1 MRLAAALVALSL
13 AAPALAGDGDDN
25 ALAQLRRPGVP
36 LRPATQDAP
45 INVDPTSVPPPSPN
59 LNYETAP
66 VPDRWRL
73 IDTLGITDE
82 PLNPYR
88 QSTIKGDR
96 PIYKDFFVNFSLIL
110 DTVYEPR
117 SFPVPVGLQSTG
129 RPGDNDPFG
138 RIKSDVFASNL
149 ILSAALIKGDTA
161 FKPPDLEIRLTPVF
175 NYSRVEVGERRILF
189 ADPDRGTTRTDQF
202 IGLQDAF
209 VDYELRSVSAR
220 YDFDSIRVGIQP
232 FTSDFRGFLFQDNQ
246 LGLRLFGT
254 RANNLWQ
261 YNFAWFRRL
270 EKDTNSGLNDPWHN
284 LRKDD
289 VFAVNVYRQDLPALG
304 FTTQAT
310 VLHNRNREGE
320 DGELYYDKNG
330 FLQRPAPIGFERP
343 RDYDV
348 TYFGLSGDGHFGR
361 FNLSASAY
369 YAHGRDRNNPFTD
382 EPGRIRSFF
391 AAAEPSMDFDWM
403 RFRLAGA
410 YASGDRDPYDGR
422 ETGFDAIFENPQFA
436 GADSSYWIRQ
446 QIPLIGG
453 GGLGL
458 SGRNGLLASLRTSK
472 EQGQSNFINP
482 GLILL
487 GGGADFD
494 VLPELRLSFNVNK
507 LWFADTA
514 VLEVLRQQDGIRR
527 DIGWDL
533 SAAVTYRPFLTQN
546 VILRLS
552 GAVLLPGKGFK
563 DLFDAYEG
571 DKRYYSV
578 LTNLV
583 LTY

>member
-1 MRLAAALVALSL
+1 MRLAAALLAVSL
-13 AAPALAGDGDDN
+13 ATPAFAGDEES
-25 ALAQLRRPGVP
+25 LAQLRRPGVP
-36 LRPATQDAP
+36 PRPAPADAP
-45 INVDPTSVPPPSPN
+45 IIVDPTSVPPPSPN
-59 LNYETAP
+59 LNYEMLP

-73 IDTLGITDE
+73 ADTLGIRDD

-96 PIYKDFFVNFSLIL
+96 PIYGDYFFSFSAIL
-110 DTVYEPR
+110 DAIYEPR

-138 RIKSDVFASNL
+138 RIRSDVLAANL
-149 ILSAALIKGDTA
+149 IVSAAIIKGDTA
-161 FKPPDLEIRLTPVF
+161 YKPPDFELRLTPVF
-175 NYSRVEVGERRILF
+175 NRNRVEVDERRVLF

-202 IGLQDAF
+202 VGLQDAF
-209 VDYELRSVSAR
+209 LDYHLRNVSDR

-246 LGLRLFGT
+246 LGARLFGS
-254 RANNLWQ
+254 RANNQWQ
-261 YNFAWFRRL
+261 YNLAWFRRI
-270 EKDTNSGLNDPWHN
+270 EKDTNSGLNDVWHN

-310 VLHNRNREGE
+310 VLHNRNRENE
-320 DGELYYDKNG
+320 DFYYDKNG

-343 RDYDV
+343 REYDV
-348 TYFGLSGDGHFGR
+348 TYFGLNGDGHFGR
-361 FNLSASAY
+361 FNLTASAY
-369 YAHGRDRNNPFTD
+369 YAHGRDRNNPFT
-382 EPGRIRSFF
+382 EEEGRIRSFF
-391 AAAEPSMDFDWM
+391 AAAEPSIDFDWM
-403 RFRLAGA
+403 RFRLSGA
-410 YASGDRDPYDGR
+410 YASGDRDPYDHR

-436 GADSSYWIRQ
+436 GADTSYWIRQ
-446 QIPLIGG
+446 AIPLIGG
-453 GGLGL
+453 GGLQL

-472 EQGQSNFINP
+472 DEGQSNFVNP

-487 GGGADFD
+487 GAGADFD
-494 VLPELRLSFNVNK
+494 VLPELRLSLNANK
-507 LWFADTA
+507 LWFANTS
-514 VLEVLRQQDGIRR
+514 VLEALRMQDNIRR

-533 SAAVTYRPFLTQN
+533 SAALTYRPFLTQN

-563 DLFDAYEG
+563 DLFDSFEG

-583 LTY
+583 LAY

>member
-1 MRLAAALVALSL
+1 MRLAAALLAVSL
-13 AAPALAGDGDDN
+13 ATPAFAGDEES
-25 ALAQLRRPGVP
+25 LAQLRRPGVP
-36 LRPATQDAP
+36 PRPAPADAP
-45 INVDPTSVPPPSPN
+45 IIVDPTSVPPPSPN
-59 LNYETAP
+59 LNYEMLP

-73 IDTLGITDE
+73 ADTLGIRDD

-96 PIYKDFFVNFSLIL
+96 PIYGDYFFSFSAIL
-110 DTVYEPR
+110 DAIYEPR
-117 SFPVPVGLQSTG
+117 SFSVPVGLQSTG

-138 RIKSDVFASNL
+138 RIRSDVLAANL
-149 ILSAALIKGDTA
+149 IVSAAIIKGDTA
-161 FKPPDLEIRLTPVF
+161 YKPPDFELRLTPVF
-175 NYSRVEVGERRILF
+175 NRNRVEVDERRVLF

-202 IGLQDAF
+202 VGLQDAF
-209 VDYELRSVSAR
+209 LDYHLRNVSDR

-246 LGLRLFGT
+246 LGARLFGS
-254 RANNLWQ
+254 RANNQWQ
-261 YNFAWFRRL
+261 YNLAWFRRI
-270 EKDTNSGLNDPWHN
+270 EKDTNSGLNDVWHN

-310 VLHNRNREGE
+310 VLHNRNRENE
-320 DGELYYDKNG
+320 DFYYDKNG

-343 RDYDV
+343 REYDV
-348 TYFGLSGDGHFGR
+348 TYFGLNGDGHFGR
-361 FNLSASAY
+361 FNLTASAY
-369 YAHGRDRNNPFTD
+369 YAHGRDRNNPFT
-382 EPGRIRSFF
+382 EEEGRIRSFF
-391 AAAEPSMDFDWM
+391 AAAEPSIDFDWM
-403 RFRLAGA
+403 RFRLSGA
-410 YASGDRDPYDGR
+410 YASGDRDPYDHR

-436 GADSSYWIRQ
+436 GADTSYWIRQ
-446 QIPLIGG
+446 AIPLIGG
-453 GGLGL
+453 GGLQL

-472 EQGQSNFINP
+472 DEGQSNFVNP

-487 GGGADFD
+487 GAGADFD
-494 VLPELRLSFNVNK
+494 VLPELRLSLNANK
-507 LWFADTA
+507 LWFANTS
-514 VLEVLRQQDGIRR
+514 VLEALRMQDNIRR

-533 SAAVTYRPFLTQN
+533 SAALTYRPFLTQN

-563 DLFDAYEG
+563 DLFDSFEG

-583 LTY
+583 LAY

>member
-1 MRLAAALVALSL
+1 MRLAAALLAVSL
-13 AAPALAGDGDDN
+13 ATPAFAGDEES
-25 ALAQLRRPGVP
+25 LAQLRRPGVP
-36 LRPATQDAP
+36 PRPAPADAP
-45 INVDPTSVPPPSPN
+45 IIVDPTSVPPPSPN
-59 LNYETAP
+59 LNYEMLP

-73 IDTLGITDE
+73 ADTLGIRDD

-96 PIYKDFFVNFSLIL
+96 PIYGDYFFSFSAIL
-110 DTVYEPR
+110 DAIYEPR

-138 RIKSDVFASNL
+138 RIRSDVLAANL
-149 ILSAALIKGDTA
+149 IVSAAIIKGDTA
-161 FKPPDLEIRLTPVF
+161 YKPPDFELRLTPVF
-175 NYSRVEVGERRILF
+175 NRNRVEVDERRVLF

-202 IGLQDAF
+202 VGLQDAF
-209 VDYELRSVSAR
+209 LDYHLRNVSDR

-246 LGLRLFGT
+246 LGARLFGS
-254 RANNLWQ
+254 RANNQWQ
-261 YNFAWFRRL
+261 YNLAWFRRI
-270 EKDTNSGLNDPWHN
+270 EKDTNSGLNDVWHN

-310 VLHNRNREGE
+310 VLHNRNRENE
-320 DGELYYDKNG
+320 DFYYDKNG

-343 RDYDV
+343 REYDV
-348 TYFGLSGDGHFGR
+348 TYFGLNGDGHFGR
-361 FNLSASAY
+361 FNLTASAY
-369 YAHGRDRNNPFTD
+369 YAHGRDRNNPFT
-382 EPGRIRSFF
+382 EEEGRIRSFF
-391 AAAEPSMDFDWM
+391 AAAEPSIDFDWM
-403 RFRLAGA
+403 RFRLSGA
-410 YASGDRDPYDGR
+410 YASGDRDPYDHR

-436 GADSSYWIRQ
+436 GADTSYWIRQ
-446 QIPLIGG
+446 AIPLIGG
-453 GGLGL
+453 GGLQL

-472 EQGQSNFINP
+472 DEGQSNFVNP

-487 GGGADFD
+487 GAGADFD
-494 VLPELRLSFNVNK
+494 VLPELRLSLNANK
-507 LWFADTA
+507 LWFANTS
-514 VLEVLRQQDGIRR
+514 VLEALRMQDNIRR

-533 SAAVTYRPFLTQN
+533 SAALTYRPFLTQN
-546 VILRLS
+546 VILRIS

-563 DLFDAYEG
+563 DLFDSFEG

-578 LTNLV
+578 LTNL
-583 LTY
+583 LLAY